1 MSKSKLIEALH
12 GWVRQ
17 RPGLEFCNYG
27 DLSTYRSE
35 MRSITKD
42 RHHAEALL
50 RYVELRDSITA
61 EMILEAS
68 RRAFSGRLTIEPVH
82 VQNSGYYGLEPEIV
96 GYSIQY
102 CTGQYFPTE
111 YRKAVCA
118 VLSSAIWDWLRDN
131 MPPSDG
137 MVTIDIG
144 GKPLEIESH
153 RGQTPGDYLRAAA
166 RRELGRPIASRW
178 FQ

>member
-1 MSKSKLIEALH
+1 MNKSKLIEALH
-12 GWVRQ
+12 RWVRQ

-27 DLSTYRSE
+27 DVSAYRSE

-42 RHHAEALL
+42 RHQAEQLL
-50 RYVELRDSITA
+50 AYVAMRDSITA

-68 RRAFSGRLTIEPVH
+68 RHSFSGRLTIEAL
-82 VQNSGYYGLEPEIV
+82 NDGEGF
-96 GYSIQY
+96 SIQY

-111 YRKAVCA
+111 YRRAVCA

-131 MPPSDG
+131 MPPADG
-137 MVTIDIG
+137 TVTVDIG
-144 GKPLEIESH
+144 GKPLEMASH

-166 RRELGRPIASRW
+166 RRELGRSLASRW
-178 FQ
+178 FR

>member
-1 MSKSKLIEALH
+1 MNKAALIETLDR
-12 GWVRQ
+12 WIRQ

-27 DLSTYRSE
+27 DWAAYRSE

-50 RYVELRDSITA
+50 RYVALRDSITA

-68 RRAFSGRLTIEPVH
+68 KHSFSGRLTITPSDDGEKF
-82 VQNSGYYGLEPEIV
+82 
-96 GYSIQY
+96 SIDY
-102 CTGQYFPTE
+102 CTGQYWPTE
-111 YRKAVCA
+111 YRRAVCA
-118 VLSSAIWDWLRDN
+118 VLASAVWDWLRSN
-131 MPPSDG
+131 MPPADG
-137 MVTIDIG
+137 VVTIEIG
-144 GKPLEIESH
+144 GKPLEVESH
-153 RGQTPGDYLRAAA
+153 RGMTPGDYLRTAA

>member
-1 MSKSKLIEALH
+1 MNKEKLIEALH
-12 GWVRQ
+12 AWIRQ

-27 DLSTYRSE
+27 ELSAYRSE

-50 RYVELRDSITA
+50 SYVAARDSITA

-68 RRAFSGRLTIEPVH
+68 RSAFSGRLTIEAL
-82 VQNSGYYGLEPEIV
+82 NDGEGF
-96 GYSIQY
+96 SINY
-102 CTGQYFPTE
+102 CTGQYWPTE

-118 VLSSAIWDWLRDN
+118 VLSSAVWDWLRDN
-131 MPPSDG
+131 MPPADG
-137 MVTIDIG
+137 VVSVDIG
-144 GKPLEIESH
+144 GKPLEVASH

>member
-1 MSKSKLIEALH
+1 MNKSKLIEALH
-12 GWVRQ
+12 NWVRQ

-27 DLSTYRSE
+27 ELSAYRSE

-50 RYVELRDSITA
+50 SYVAARDSITA

-68 RRAFSGRLTIEPVH
+68 KQAFSGRLTIEPVYM
-82 VQNSGYYGLEPEIV
+82 QNSGYYGLEPEIV

-102 CTGQYFPTE
+102 CTGQYWPTE
-111 YRKAVCA
+111 YRLAVCA

-131 MPPSDG
+131 MPPADG
-137 MVTIDIG
+137 VVSVDIG
-144 GKPLEIESH
+144 GKPLEVASH

-166 RRELGRPIASRW
+166 RRELGLPISSR
-178 FQ
+178 FFR

>member
-1 MSKSKLIEALH
+1 MNKSKIIEALH
-12 GWVRQ
+12 GWIRQ

-27 DLSTYRSE
+27 DLSAYRSE

-61 EMILEAS
+61 EIILEAS
-68 RRAFSGRLTIEPVH
+68 RRAFSGRLTIEAI
-82 VQNSGYYGLEPEIV
+82 NDGF
-96 GYSIQY
+96 SIQY

-131 MPPSDG
+131 MPPADG
-137 MVTIDIG
+137 VVTIDIG
-144 GKPLEIESH
+144 GKPLEVESH

>member
-1 MSKSKLIEALH
+1 MNKSKLIEALH
-12 GWVRQ
+12 RWVRQ

-27 DLSTYRSE
+27 DVSAYRSE

-42 RHHAEALL
+42 RHQAEQLL
-50 RYVELRDSITA
+50 AYVAMRDSITA

-68 RRAFSGRLTIEPVH
+68 RHSFSGRLTIEAL
-82 VQNSGYYGLEPEIV
+82 NDGEGF
-96 GYSIQY
+96 SIQY

-111 YRKAVCA
+111 YRRAVCA

-131 MPPSDG
+131 MPPADG
-137 MVTIDIG
+137 KVTVDIG
-144 GKPLEIESH
+144 GKPLEVASH

-178 FQ
+178 F

>member
-1 MSKSKLIEALH
+1 MNKTALLETLH
-12 GWVRQ
+12 RWVRQ
-17 RPGLEFCNYG
+17 RPGLEYCNYG
-27 DLSTYRSE
+27 DPTAYRSE

-50 RYVELRDSITA
+50 SYVAPRDSITA

-68 RRAFSGRLTIEPVH
+68 RRSFSGRLKITPSDDGEKF
-82 VQNSGYYGLEPEIV
+82 
-96 GYSIQY
+96 SIDY

-118 VLSSAIWDWLRDN
+118 VLASAVWDWLRSN
-131 MPPSDG
+131 MPPADG
-137 MVTIDIG
+137 VVTIDIG
-144 GKPLEIESH
+144 GKPLEVESH
-153 RGQTPGDYLRAAA
+153 RGMTPGDYLRTAA

>member
-1 MSKSKLIEALH
+1 MNKSKLIEALH
-12 GWVRQ
+12 SWIRQ

-27 DLSTYRSE
+27 DLSAYRSE

-68 RRAFSGRLTIEPVH
+68 RRAFSGRLKIETL
-82 VQNSGYYGLEPEIV
+82 NDGEDF
-96 GYSIQY
+96 SINY

-111 YRKAVCA
+111 YRRAVCS

-131 MPPSDG
+131 MPPADG
-137 MVTIDIG
+137 VATIDIG
-144 GKPLEIESH
+144 GKPLEVESH

>member
-1 MSKSKLIEALH
+1 MNKSKIIEALH
-12 GWVRQ
+12 GWIRQ

-27 DLSTYRSE
+27 DLSAYRSE

-68 RRAFSGRLTIEPVH
+68 RRAFSGRLTIEAL
-82 VQNSGYYGLEPEIV
+82 NDGEEF
-96 GYSIQY
+96 SIQY

-137 MVTIDIG
+137 VVTIQIG
-144 GKPLEIESH
+144 DKPLEVESH